1 MARGGKAL
9 KSILFGMV
17 LLVAASC
24 TTQFRNHGYMPP
36 DEDIAAVTLGVDTRD
51 TVAETLGS
59 PSAGGVLEDGSYYY
73 VRSRIRYYGAREPK
87 VVERQVMAVDF
98 DSRGIARN
106 IRQFGLEDG
115 QAVPLVVRVT
125 DNNLGNVSFL
135 KQLLGSIG
143 NFDPSGIGI

>member
-1 MARGGKAL
+1 MARGGKAI

-51 TVAETLGS
+51 TVSETLGS

-73 VRSRIRYYGAREPK
+73 VRSRIRYYGARAPK
-87 VVERQVMAVDF
+87 VVERRVMAVDF

-143 NFDPSGIGI
+143 NFDPSGFGS